1 MTVVPYF
8 QINAFTDKPYGG
20 NPAGVFVLD
29 RQLPDDVLQAL
40 TVETRMPIAAFLVES
55 QDGFRLRWFTPNSEE
70 DMCGHGTLAAAWV
83 VFNHLRKDAEKVA
96 FNTRAGVLDV
106 ERRDRSFVMHLP
118 LNAPQNVAWIEG
130 VEEALGIKVEEFLF
144 ASYNIAVLRSGRDVQ
159 NAAPDLEKVAAFK
172 RPGLI
177 ITSTGEDFGCDI
189 VTRYFA
195 PAKGIPEDVATGSA
209 HAQIIPYWQQR
220 LQLDIIRARQLSS
233 RGGEMICQIVGNR
246 LRITASVTLFLTG
259 EAKL

>member
-1 MTVVPYF
+1 MTDAAVPYF

-40 TVETRMPIAAFLVES
+40 TVETRMPIAAFLVEGR
-55 QDGFRLRWFTPNSEE
+55 DGFQLRWFTPNTEE

-83 VFNHLRKDAEKVA
+83 VFNHLKRDTAKVV
-96 FNTRAGVLDV
+96 FNTRAGRLDV
-106 ERRDRSFVMHLP
+106 ERHGGSFIMYLP
-118 LNAPQNVAWIEG
+118 LNAPQKVEWIDG
-130 VEEALGIKVEEFLF
+130 VEDALGMKVEEFLF

-159 NAAPDLEKVAAFK
+159 SAAPDLEKVAAFK

-209 HAQIIPYWQQR
+209 HAQIIPYHPLLAAAAEAGYHSGTPAFIAWRRDGLPDRWQQAAYR
-220 LQLDIIRARQLSS
+220 GIRNS
-233 RGGEMICQIVGNR
+233 
-246 LRITASVTLFLTG
+246 LF
-259 EAKL
+259 

>member
-29 RQLPDDVLQAL
+29 RELPDDVLQAL
-40 TVETRMPIAAFLVES
+40 TVETRMPIGAFLVEGEGGL
-55 QDGFRLRWFTPNSEE
+55 QLRWFTPNSEE

-83 VFNHLRKDAEKVA
+83 VFNHLKKDAGKVV
-96 FNTRAGVLDV
+96 FNTRAGQLDV
-106 ERRDRSFVMHLP
+106 ERQGSSFIMHLP
-118 LNAPQNVAWIEG
+118 LNAPQKVEWIDG
-130 VEEALGIKVEEFLF
+130 VEDALGKKVEEFLF
-144 ASYNIAVLRSGRDVQ
+144 ASYNIAVLHSGHDVQ
-159 NAAPDLEKVAAFK
+159 SAAPDLEKVAAFK

-220 LQLDIIRARQLSS
+220 LQRDIIRARQLSS
-233 RGGEMICQIVGNR
+233 RGGEMTCQIVGNK
-246 LRITASVTLFLTG
+246 LRIAASVTPFLAG
-259 EAKL
+259 EVRL